1 MLDNYSPVCSHVTI
15 LRPSVQWRGQKRKA
29 ISAKKKKKR
38 HLKWGIDSLHDSL
51 SLKWYETDFCDCIK
65 QDGCL
70 RNWLLLFEDF
80 MSDCQT
86 LRQLLESILKIS
98 SFAHPSLCRER
109 EFRISQWE
117 LNQLHWPRLLEK
129 QQVCVNQ
136 CFSPIICVIGFC
148 G

>member
-1 MLDNYSPVCSHVTI
+1 MIVYMKTSWSKYWYS
-15 LRPSVQWRGQKRKA
+15 
-29 ISAKKKKKR
+29 
-38 HLKWGIDSLHDSL
+38 
-51 SLKWYETDFCDCIK
+51 SLKWYDFYDCIK
-65 QDGCL
+65 QDGCFRATQTSEHRDDCPAVFPPKWKEL

-80 MSDCQT
+80 MSDWQT

-98 SFAHPSLCRER
+98 SFAHPSLCREH

-136 CFSPIICVIGFC
+136 YFSPITCVIGFR